1 MRQSLR
7 LGSIS
12 GIPVGINW
20 GLLLIA
26 AFYTFNLAVGVL
38 PSAVPDASALGYW
51 IFAAMNVVVFF
62 GSVLAH
68 ELGHSVVAQRNG
80 IRVKE
85 ITLWLLGGVAQ
96 LEKEADD
103 PGVEFRIA
111 VAGPAVSVAL
121 AVGFAGLA
129 FALGPAYGG
138 GLLTFSLGYLAV
150 VNGALA
156 IFNMIPAAPLDGG
169 RVLAS
174 LLWWRS
180 NDRHR
185 SRATAAWVGEAF
197 GTGLLIVG
205 VIGFFMGAGTFVL
218 AILGFFLRTAAGAER
233 RRAEA
238 FEVIQSAVVATAMS
252 PIVAPIAP
260 GVTAAGVQALS
271 GGYERPVAFPL
282 WGADGVIG
290 LIPSSSIDAIPL
302 AQRAFVDAD
311 ALVVPWSQFMSASVH
326 ESLTAIVQRAHA
338 SGKPHVLVYDDQG
351 AQVGYIGLDRDLST
365 LG

>member
-26 AFYTFNLAVGVL
+26 AFYAFNLAVGIL
-38 PSAVPDASALGYW
+38 PSAVPDASTAAYW
-51 IFAAMNVVVFF
+51 FVAVANVVVFF

-68 ELGHSVVAQRNG
+68 ELGHSIVAQRNG
-80 IRVKE
+80 IRVKA

-111 VAGPAVSVAL
+111 IAGPAVSVFL
-121 AVGFAGLA
+121 AAVFGVLA
-129 FALGPAYGG
+129 FALSAMFGG
-138 GLLTFSLGYLAV
+138 GLVTFSLGYLAV

-169 RVLAS
+169 RVLS
-174 LLWWRS
+174 SILWRRNS
-180 NDRHR
+180 NRHR
-185 SRATAAWVGEAF
+185 SRATAARVGEMF
-197 GTGLLIVG
+197 GMALLIAG
-205 VIGFFMGAGTFVL
+205 LIGMLMGAGTFVL

-233 RRAEA
+233 RRAESFDA
-238 FEVIQSAVVATAMS
+238 LHSAEVATTMS
-252 PIVAPIAP
+252 PIVAPISP
-260 GVTAAGVQALS
+260 GVTAAGVQALAGS
-271 GGYERPVAFPL
+271 YDRPVAFPL
-282 WGADGVIG
+282 WSADGIKG
-290 LIPSSSIDAIPL
+290 LIPSHAIESIPL
-302 AQRAFVDAD
+302 AQRAFVDAES
-311 ALVVPWSQFMSASVH
+311 LVVTWDSFTSATVTESMMSIVSRAQ
-326 ESLTAIVQRAHA
+326 SLA
-338 SGKPHVLVYDDQG
+338 KPHVLIYDEQG
-351 AQVGYIGLDRDLST
+351 NQVGYVSLERGLSR